1 MRHCI
6 LGHIFPLKAAAMR
19 SRADH
24 EGTQETEQHP
34 CKEAEAL
41 VSEAYLGPSVNE
53 ITNSE

>member
-1 MRHCI
+1 MRHHI
-6 LGHIFPLKAAAMR
+6 LGHIFPLRAAAMR

-24 EGTQETEQHP
+24 KGTQETEQHP

>member
-6 LGHIFPLKAAAMR
+6 LGHIFPFEGC
-19 SRADH
+19 SH
-24 EGTQETEQHP
+24 EVRQTEVP
-34 CKEAEAL
+34 RRLNSTRVKAEAL